1 MAMTEEF
8 MNVFELQYVSSFKLY
23 DKYLKD
29 RRGTCL
35 QQINEITLK

>member
-29 RRGTCL
+29 IKEAL
-35 QQINEITLK
+35 VYSKSMK